1 MKTVNALIF
10 LILSF
15 FIIAIIFT
23 FLKKNNF
30 FEPVNIGQS
39 IDCYSEK
46 IDNSV
51 LNLSA
56 KLKYIDAFISFNNIP
71 LDDNIFNSL
80 GELNIELD
88 KKTIIFDHIW
98 SKIPSS
104 SLCNLVELEEV
115 KFIFTLNNK

>member
-15 FIIAIIFT
+15 FIVVIIFT

-46 IDNSV
+46 IEDSI

-56 KLKYIDAFISFNNIP
+56 KLKYIDAFISFNNMP
-71 LDDNIFNSL
+71 LDDNISNSL

-88 KKTIIFDHIW
+88 KRTIIFDYIW
-98 SKIPSS
+98 SKIPLSN
-104 SLCNLVELEEV
+104 LCDLVELEEV
-115 KFIFTLNNK
+115 KSVFTLHNK

>member
-15 FIIAIIFT
+15 FLLAIIFT

-46 IDNSV
+46 IADSV

-71 LDDNIFNSL
+71 LNDNISHSL
-80 GELNIELD
+80 AELNIELD
-88 KKTIIFDHIW
+88 QRTIIFDNIW
-98 SKIPSS
+98 SKIPFN

-115 KFIFTLNNK
+115 KSVFTLNNK